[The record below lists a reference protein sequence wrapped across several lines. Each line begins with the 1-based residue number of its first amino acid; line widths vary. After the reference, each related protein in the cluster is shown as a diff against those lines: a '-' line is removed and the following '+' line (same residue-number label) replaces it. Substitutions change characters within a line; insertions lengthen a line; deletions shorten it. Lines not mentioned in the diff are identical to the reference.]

1 MKYLKIILLGSI
13 LTACSSDVLTLFKD
27 PGLDAK
33 DFNNKNII
41 ICPSTG
47 DWFIVGKD
55 TSFLSI
61 PEATIY
67 TKAFSNK
74 LIELRPCSHI
84 VDQPRL
90 TYNIP
95 DLERQMNARKYSFS
109 NVKKEDSLFFNYLS
123 TTFNADYLVF
133 FESVEFFG
141 AKRNY
146 YQVEVVNK
154 DSKLIMQLWD
164 LRKCKIVYRAQ
175 SSGSG
180 STILQLLKDESSST
194 ALENSFIEY
203 IESLPKC
210 IQKNE

>member
-1 MKYLKIILLGSI
+1 MQYFQFILLGFI

-27 PGLDAK
+27 SKFDAK
-33 DFNNKNII
+33 DFNGKNII
-41 ICPSTG
+41 VCPSTG
-47 DWFIVGKD
+47 EWFIVGKD

-74 LIELRPCSHI
+74 LAELRPCANVI
-84 VDQPRL
+84 DQSRL
-90 TYNIP
+90 SYNIP
-95 DLERQMNARKYSFS
+95 DLERQMNTRKYKFS
-109 NVKKEDSLFFNYLS
+109 NIEKEDSLFFDYLR

-141 AKRNY
+141 TRKNY

-164 LRKCKIVYRAQ
+164 LRQCKMVYRAQ

-180 STILQLLKDESSST
+180 STILQLLKDESSET
-194 ALENSFIEY
+194 ALENSFAEY
-203 IESLPKC
+203 IETLPKC
-210 IQKNE
+210 TQKSD